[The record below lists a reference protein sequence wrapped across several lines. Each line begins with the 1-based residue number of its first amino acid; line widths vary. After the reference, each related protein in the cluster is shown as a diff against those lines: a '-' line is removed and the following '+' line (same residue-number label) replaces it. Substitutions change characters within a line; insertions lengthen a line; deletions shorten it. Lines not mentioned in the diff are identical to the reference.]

1 MHPAVRISF
10 RHLLVHN
17 PASCSHPL
25 HIAGRKCAFVAQT
38 VAMIDR
44 SGKYIRN
51 GFYSTV
57 RMPRET
63 CKIIFRTLVA
73 EIIKKEERI
82 EFGCFSEAE
91 CALQLYSRPFKSRLG
106 LNNLFYRS

>member
-1 MHPAVRISF
+1 
-10 RHLLVHN
+10 
-17 PASCSHPL
+17 
-25 HIAGRKCAFVAQT
+25 
-38 VAMIDR
+38 MIDR

-57 RMPRET
+57 RSMEPR
-63 CKIIFRTLVA
+63 KIILRTLVA

-91 CALQLYSRPFKSRLG
+91 RALQL
-106 LNNLFYRS
+106 